1 MQSQFSEFPRF
12 AESAQEVLSDVCQV
26 SQFHQIV
33 IECRLVLCQKHQ
45 FNLAARQTAAAVLGA
60 KPAFQ
65 KLGESSNGDRR
76 SKANPVTLPRVQS

>member
-1 MQSQFSEFPRF
+1 MLSQFSQFPPF
-12 AESAQEVLSDVCQV
+12 TESAQEVLSDVCPA

-33 IECRLVLCQKHQ
+33 IECRMVLCQKHQ
-45 FNLAARQTAAAVLGA
+45 FNLASRQTTAAVLGA
-60 KPAFQ
+60 QPASQ

>member
-12 AESAQEVLSDVCQV
+12 AESAQEVLSDVCQA

-33 IECRLVLCQKHQ
+33 IECRMVLCKKHQ

-60 KPAFQ
+60 KPASQ

-76 SKANPVTLPRVQS
+76 SKANPVTLP